1 MFQPLWATL
10 TTIGVGVASWIIVA
24 MFGGRREAWDSE
36 LYFLALPVIGLL
48 AGVVSYFAPSR
59 FWRWAFFPFLG
70 QAIVMLLQGISE
82 SGGAGAALLPLGLIV
97 FAIFGAFCMIP
108 AAIGAA
114 SGRKATA
121 VKVATTP

>member
-1 MFQPLWATL
+1 MFRPLWATL
-10 TTIGVGVASWIIVA
+10 TTFGMGAASWVIVA

-48 AGVVSYFAPSR
+48 VGVVSYFAPAR
-59 FWRWAFFPFLG
+59 FWRWAFYPFLG
-70 QAIVMLLQGISE
+70 QALVMFAQGISE

-108 AAIGAA
+108 AAIGGVA
-114 SGRKATA
+114 GRKAVA
-121 VKVATTP
+121 AKVAAP